1 MREDSII
8 GSSRAM
14 ALIIGKTETN
24 MRGNLKTTNSMEEEL
39 TFTTWRVT
47 RCNMKES
54 LGVGSKREKESWNGE
69 MERSMRGALPMIFN
83 MDLELS
89 LLPMEKS
96 FSKEDGRMVNRFNK
110 VQVSLIWFKQVYLI
124 QSK

>member
-1 MREDSII
+1 
-8 GSSRAM
+8 
-14 ALIIGKTETN
+14 
-24 MRGNLKTTNSMEEEL
+24 MRGNLKTMNSMEEEP
-39 TFTTWRVT
+39 TFTAWRVT
-47 RCNMKES
+47 SCNTKES
-54 LGVGSKREKESWNGE
+54 LGVGSSKGKGFWNGG

>member
-14 ALIIGKTETN
+14 ALIIGETETN
-24 MRGNLKTTNSMEEEL
+24 MRGNLKTTNSMEEEP

-47 RCNMKES
+47 SCNMKES
-54 LGVGSKREKESWNGE
+54 LGVGSSKGKEFWNGG

-110 VQVSLIWFKQVYLI
+110 VKVSLIWFTQV
-124 QSK
+124 